1 MHEGRW
7 LLNPRATLAS
17 AGVRE
22 GATLTLA
29 LRALRGGGGDG
40 GATGAESRSA
50 YLEMYADGGGKGYST
65 KRETLGGF
73 VRYST
78 QSTVRDRDER
88 EEELARW
95 FNCAFTEQP
104 LETGDGKLVMDK
116 LGRVY
121 NKEGVLNALMLKAT
135 EGIKLPQR
143 LEHILGMKALL
154 TLKMHRVAGAGEK
167 DKKKESVNA
176 ANCRLDAAA
185 KFSCPISG
193 LDFNGKTKFFALSP
207 SGLVVSERALRDAKD
222 AVADMLGEGVG
233 LEDQTKIP
241 VNPKGEEADKMK
253 EALEDEAAKK
263 AAKKRKKDLKKNGGV
278 EVSQGSPDENKEVE
292 LVAGTGLKSSKREWN
307 GCDELGNEQLR
318 AQAKRWRAADHAPDG
333 DDVSKKAY
341 ASLFTGT
348 NAETREK
355 ETFLSRNARRGW

>member
-1 MHEGRW
+1 
-7 LLNPRATLAS
+7 
-17 AGVRE
+17 
-22 GATLTLA
+22 
-29 LRALRGGGGDG
+29 
-40 GATGAESRSA
+40 
-50 YLEMYADGGGKGYST
+50 MYADGGGKGYST

-207 SGLVVSERALRDAKD
+207 SGLVVS
-222 AVADMLGEGVG
+222 
-233 LEDQTKIP
+233 
-241 VNPKGEEADKMK
+241 
-253 EALEDEAAKK
+253 
-263 AAKKRKKDLKKNGGV
+263 
-278 EVSQGSPDENKEVE
+278 
-292 LVAGTGLKSSKREWN
+292 
-307 GCDELGNEQLR
+307 
-318 AQAKRWRAADHAPDG
+318 
-333 DDVSKKAY
+333 
-341 ASLFTGT
+341 
-348 NAETREK
+348 
-355 ETFLSRNARRGW
+355 

>member
-17 AGVRE
+17 SGVRA

-104 LETGDGKLVMDK
+104 LETGDGKLVMDQDW
-116 LGRVY
+116 
-121 NKEGVLNALMLKAT
+121 AACT
-135 EGIKLPQR
+135 
-143 LEHILGMKALL
+143 
-154 TLKMHRVAGAGEK
+154 T
-167 DKKKESVNA
+167 KKG
-176 ANCRLDAAA
+176 
-185 KFSCPISG
+185 F
-193 LDFNGKTKFFALSP
+193 
-207 SGLVVSERALRDAKD
+207 
-222 AVADMLGEGVG
+222 
-233 LEDQTKIP
+233 
-241 VNPKGEEADKMK
+241 
-253 EALEDEAAKK
+253 
-263 AAKKRKKDLKKNGGV
+263 
-278 EVSQGSPDENKEVE
+278 
-292 LVAGTGLKSSKREWN
+292 
-307 GCDELGNEQLR
+307 
-318 AQAKRWRAADHAPDG
+318 
-333 DDVSKKAY
+333 
-341 ASLFTGT
+341 
-348 NAETREK
+348 
-355 ETFLSRNARRGW
+355 

>member
-1 MHEGRW
+1 MHGGRW

-17 AGVRE
+17 AGVRA
-22 GATLTLA
+22 GATLSLT
-29 LRALRGGGGDG
+29 LRAFRGGGGDG

-50 YLEMYADGGGKGYST
+50 YLEMYADGGGKGFST

-104 LETGDGKLVMDK
+104 LETGDGAVVMDR
-116 LGRVY
+116 LGRLY

-135 EGIKLPQR
+135 EGMKLPQR
-143 LEHILGMKALL
+143 LEHVTGMKALL
-154 TLKMHRVAGAGEK
+154 TLKLHRNAGLGDKE
-167 DKKKESVNA
+167 KKKESVNA
-176 ANCRLDAAA
+176 ANCRLDAEA
-185 KFSCPISG
+185 KFSCPVSG

-222 AVADMLGEGVG
+222 AVADMLGEGVK
-233 LEDQTKIP
+233 LEEQTRIP
-241 VNPKGEEADKMK
+241 VNPKGEEAEKLK
-253 EALEDEAAKK
+253 EALDEEAAKK
-263 AAKKRKKDLKKNGGV
+263 AAKKRKKDAKKNGGV
-278 EVSQGSPDENKEVE
+278 EGSPDENKEVE
-292 LVAGTGLKSSKREWN
+292 LIPGTGIKSSTKREWN
-307 GCDELGNEQLR
+307 GCDELGNEQLK

-333 DDVSKKAY
+333 DEISKQAY

-348 NAETREK
+348 NAESREK

>member
-17 AGVRE
+17 AGVRA

-222 AVADMLGEGVG
+222 AVADMLGEGVE
-233 LEDQTKIP
+233 LEDQTRIP

-263 AAKKRKKDLKKNGGV
+263 AAKK
-278 EVSQGSPDENKEVE
+278 
-292 LVAGTGLKSSKREWN
+292 
-307 GCDELGNEQLR
+307 
-318 AQAKRWRAADHAPDG
+318 
-333 DDVSKKAY
+333 
-341 ASLFTGT
+341 
-348 NAETREK
+348 
-355 ETFLSRNARRGW
+355 ARRI